1 MVLYHGTDLESAID
15 IEKNGVKL
23 SKGRDFVDFGKGF
36 YLTDNK
42 GTAKHWATRNPF
54 KRGAIL
60 RFSFDWS
67 NLSVKIFRDA
77 DDDWGDEIFANRI
90 AIREPRHDCIIGP
103 IADGLM
109 ERLEKNIRS
118 GKMSKEAFKAQIAP
132 VINARQFTM
141 KTDKALECIVYEG
154 KEVL

>member
-1 MVLYHGTDLESAID
+1 MILYHGTDLDSAID
-15 IEKNGVKL
+15 IEKNGVNL
-23 SKGRDFVDFGKGF
+23 RKGRDFVDFGKGF

-60 RFSFDWS
+60 KFSFDWS
-67 NLSVKIFRDA
+67 NLNVKIFQDA
-77 DDDWGDEIFANRI
+77 DDDWGNEIYANRI
-90 AIREPRHDCIIGP
+90 AIQESHYDCIIGP

-109 ERLEKNIRS
+109 ERLERNIRN
-118 GKMSKEAFKAQIAP
+118 GKMSRETFKTKISP
-132 VINARQFTM
+132 VMNAKQFTM
-141 KTDKALECIVYEG
+141 KTGKALKCLAYEG